1 MTVNNLSN
9 AIIPL
14 LNNTSTRKN
23 MLLGYDQVRRTLG
36 IPGVYDRGAQ
46 EIIKKLNI

>member
-1 MTVNNLSN
+1 
-9 AIIPL
+9 
-14 LNNTSTRKN
+14 